1 MNKFFLLS
9 ISSPM
14 KMNNKTIA
22 KSDKSKIN
30 KLKNCGGEVIEM
42 ANKEPKV
49 KYFILLFNKW
59 AWQDSNLRPT
69 DYESVAL
76 TN

>member
-1 MNKFFLLS
+1 MKHTVTINIKSEKFNPKKF
-9 ISSPM
+9 
-14 KMNNKTIA
+14 
-22 KSDKSKIN
+22 
-30 KLKNCGGEVIEM
+30 KNCGGEVID
-42 ANKEPKV
+42 KV
-49 KYFILLFNKW
+49 KSVPINNNIALLFKW

>member
-14 KMNNKTIA
+14 KMNNETID

-42 ANKEPKV
+42 ANNEPKV
-49 KYFILLFNKW
+49 KYFNLLFNKW

>member
-1 MNKFFLLS
+1 MKNTVTISARSEKFNPKKF
-9 ISSPM
+9 
-14 KMNNKTIA
+14 
-22 KSDKSKIN
+22 
-30 KLKNCGGEVIEM
+30 KNWGGEVID
-42 ANKEPKV
+42 KV
-49 KYFILLFNKW
+49 KRVPININIALLFKW